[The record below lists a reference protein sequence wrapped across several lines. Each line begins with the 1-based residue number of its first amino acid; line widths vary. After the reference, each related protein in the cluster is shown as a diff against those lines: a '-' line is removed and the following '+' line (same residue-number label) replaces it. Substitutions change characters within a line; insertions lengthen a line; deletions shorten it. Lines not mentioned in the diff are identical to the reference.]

1 MLLFLM
7 YFCLMDKYV
16 VSARKY
22 RPSTFDSV
30 IGQSHITKTL
40 RNAIK
45 NNTLAHSFLFCGPR
59 GVGKTTCARILAK
72 TINCHHLTPE
82 IEACNQCSS
91 CVSFNQGANL
101 NIFELDAASNN
112 SVDDIRTLIEQ
123 TRIPPQDGKYR
134 IFIVDEVHMLS
145 AAAFNAFLKTLEEPP
160 SHAVFILA
168 TTEKHKILP
177 TILSR
182 CQKFDF
188 KRIEVK
194 HIVEQ
199 LERIAQKENIY
210 YEPESL
216 HIIAQKADGGMRDAL
231 SIFDQLSNFT
241 ERNLT
246 YTTVIENLHVLD
258 YAVFFELTEYL
269 LAQNHTQALL
279 LFHQVLQNGFDAHH
293 FLNGLMAHFRDLLL
307 AQSEDSAKILEAS
320 EQSRRRYLDVAQDIS
335 TEYLLNA
342 LNICA
347 QAEAQYKN
355 SAQPRMLVE
364 LTVIKL
370 CYLKNTVETAKLLQN
385 IDQLKSIWFEEK
397 KNLTQ
402 TRSTTTVTKENTKID
417 FKSIKNATNNP
428 NPEQIKK
435 VFSKNLS
442 ESEEKKT
449 MVQLPDIPPNLTAE
463 ELWEGFKEFMYQ
475 KYHSEN
481 LKSAM
486 DSSRIEYKEP
496 VLTLF
501 YIHAL
506 KKWLIDD
513 EEKFKLLETY
523 FRKGLNKTSLT
534 ILSEKININ
543 PEDVLSSSKQR
554 IQNMI
559 QKNPDLMLFITAF
572 DFQTE

>member
-1 MLLFLM
+1 
-7 YFCLMDKYV
+7 MDKYV

-22 RPSTFDSV
+22 RPSTFESV

-72 TINCHHLTPE
+72 TINCHNITPE
-82 IEACNQCSS
+82 IEACNECSS
-91 CVSFNQGANL
+91 CISFNQGTNL

-145 AAAFNAFLKTLEEPP
+145 TAAFNAFLKTLEEPP
-160 SHAVFILA
+160 AHAIFILA

-188 KRIEVK
+188 KRIEIK
-194 HIVEQ
+194 HITEQ
-199 LERIAQKENIY
+199 LERIAKKENIR
-210 YEPESL
+210 YEPEAL

-231 SIFDQLSNFT
+231 SIFDQLANFT

-246 YTTVIENLHVLD
+246 YNAVIENLHVLD
-258 YAVFFELTEYL
+258 YTVFFELTEYL
-269 LAQNHTQALL
+269 LSQNHTQALL
-279 LFHQVLQNGFDAHH
+279 LFHQTLQNGFDAHH
-293 FLNGLMAHFRDLLL
+293 FLIGLMTHLRDLLL
-307 AQSEDSAKILEAS
+307 AQSEASAKILEVS
-320 EQSRRRYLDVAQDIS
+320 EQAQKKYLETAQKVN
-335 TEYLLNA
+335 TEYILNA

-347 QAEAQYKN
+347 QTEAQYKN

-364 LTVIKL
+364 LAIIKL
-370 CYLKNTVETAKLLQN
+370 CYLKNAVETAKLLQN
-385 IDQLKSIWFEEK
+385 IDQLKSIGFEEK

-402 TRSTTTVTKENTKID
+402 THNTGSTVTKSSTRVD
-417 FKSIKNATNNP
+417 FKSLKDATINP
-428 NPEQIKK
+428 NPEQIKE
-435 VFSKNLS
+435 VFSKTTLNS
-442 ESEEKKT
+442 HKKNT
-449 MVQLPDIPPNLTAE
+449 TLELPDIPSNLTLE
-463 ELWEGFKEFMYQ
+463 QLWESFKQFIYQ
-475 KYHSEN
+475 KYNSEN

-486 DSSRIEYKEP
+486 DSSEIKYKEP
-496 VLTLF
+496 VLTLW

-513 EEKFKLLETY
+513 DEKFKLFEAY
-523 FRKGLNKTSLT
+523 FRKGLNNPSLT
-534 ILSEKININ
+534 ISSEKININ
-543 PEDVLSSSKQR
+543 TEEVLTSTRQKV
-554 IQNMI
+554 QNMI
-559 QKNPDLMLFITAF
+559 QKNPDLVHFITAL
-572 DFQTE
+572 DFQIE

>member
-1 MLLFLM
+1 
-7 YFCLMDKYV
+7 MDKYV

-72 TINCHHLTPE
+72 TINCHNITPE
-82 IEACNQCSS
+82 TEACNECSS
-91 CVSFNQGANL
+91 CISFNQGTNL

-112 SVDDIRTLIEQ
+112 SVDDIRALIEQ

-145 AAAFNAFLKTLEEPP
+145 TAAFNAFLKTLEEPP
-160 SHAVFILA
+160 SHAIFILA

-188 KRIEVK
+188 KRIEIR
-194 HIVEQ
+194 HITEQ
-199 LERIAQKENIY
+199 LERIAKKENIN
-210 YEPESL
+210 YEPEAL

-231 SIFDQLSNFT
+231 SIFDQLANFT

-246 YTTVIENLHVLD
+246 YTSVIENLHVLD
-258 YAVFFELTEYL
+258 YTVFFEMTEYL
-269 LAQNHTQALL
+269 LAQSHTEALL

-293 FLNGLMAHFRDLLL
+293 FLNGLTAHFRDLLL
-307 AQSEDSAKILEAS
+307 AQSEASAKILEVS
-320 EQSRRRYLDVAQDIS
+320 EQARKKYIETAQS
-335 TEYLLNA
+335 MNTEYILNA

-347 QAEAQYKN
+347 HTEAQYKN
-355 SAQPRMLVE
+355 SAQPRMLTE
-364 LTVIKL
+364 LAILKL
-370 CYLKNTVETAKLLQN
+370 CYLKNTIETAKLIQN
-385 IDQLKSIWFEEK
+385 IEQLKSTGFEEK

-402 TRSTTTVTKENTKID
+402 THSASTVTKQNTKVD
-417 FKSIKNATNNP
+417 FKSLKNATTNS
-428 NPEQIKK
+428 NPEQIKEI
-435 VFSKNLS
+435 FSKTLP
-442 ESEEKKT
+442 ETDKKT
-449 MVQLPDIPPNLTAE
+449 PTLELPDISPELTTE
-463 ELWEGFKEFMYQ
+463 ELWTLFKKLMYE
-475 KYHSEN
+475 KYNSEI
-481 LKSAM
+481 LKSAL
-486 DSSRIEYKEP
+486 DSSRIEYKDF

-501 YIHAL
+501 YTHAL
-506 KKWLIDD
+506 KKWFID
-513 EEKFKLLETY
+513 EEEKYKFFEDFFK
-523 FRKGLNKTSLT
+523 KGLNNSSLT
-534 ILSEKININ
+534 IQTEKMNITA
-543 PEDVLSSSKQR
+543 EDTLTSSKQK
-554 IQNMI
+554 IQNMM
-559 QKNPDLMLFITAF
+559 QKNPDLILFITTF

>member
-1 MLLFLM
+1 
-7 YFCLMDKYV
+7 MDKYV

-72 TINCHHLTPE
+72 TINCHNITPE
-82 IEACNQCSS
+82 TEACNECSS
-91 CVSFNQGANL
+91 CVSFNQGTNL

-112 SVDDIRTLIEQ
+112 SVDDIRALIEQ

-145 AAAFNAFLKTLEEPP
+145 TAAFNAFLKTLEEPP
-160 SHAVFILA
+160 AHAIFILA

-188 KRIEVK
+188 KRIEIK

-199 LERIAQKENIY
+199 LERIAKKENIH
-210 YEPESL
+210 YEPEAL

-231 SIFDQLSNFT
+231 SIFDQLANFT

-246 YTTVIENLHVLD
+246 YTAVIENLHVLD
-258 YAVFFELTEYL
+258 YTVFFEMTNYF
-269 LAQNHTQALL
+269 LAQDHTQALL

-293 FLNGLMAHFRDLLL
+293 FLNGLTAHFRDLLL
-307 AQSEDSAKILEAS
+307 AQSENSAKILEVS
-320 EQSRRRYLDVAQDIS
+320 EQARKKYIQTAQSIN

-342 LNICA
+342 INICA
-347 QAEAQYKN
+347 HTEAQYKN

-364 LTVIKL
+364 LALIKL

-385 IDQLKSIWFEEK
+385 IEQLKSAGFEEK
-397 KNLTQ
+397 KNLAQ
-402 TRSTTTVTKENTKID
+402 IHNTTPAVTKKTTKVD
-417 FKSIKNATNNP
+417 FKSLKNATANP
-428 NPEQIKK
+428 NPEQIKE
-435 VFSKNLS
+435 VLSKTVP
-442 ESEEKKT
+442 ETDKKT
-449 MVQLPDIPPNLTAE
+449 TSIELPDIPDNLNTK
-463 ELWEGFKEFMYQ
+463 ELWEIFKQFMYQ
-475 KYHSEN
+475 KYNSEN
-481 LKSAM
+481 LKTAL
-486 DSSRIEYKEP
+486 DSSHIEYKEP

-513 EEKFKLLETY
+513 EEKYKLFEAF
-523 FRKGLNKTSLT
+523 FRKGLNNISLSIQT
-534 ILSEKININ
+534 EKINISADDTLTSN
-543 PEDVLSSSKQR
+543 KQK

-559 QKNPDLMLFITAF
+559 QKNPDLMQFITAF

>member
-1 MLLFLM
+1 
-7 YFCLMDKYV
+7 MDKYV

-22 RPSTFDSV
+22 RPSTFESV

-72 TINCHHLTPE
+72 TINCHNITPE
-82 IEACNQCSS
+82 IEACNECSS
-91 CVSFNQGANL
+91 CISFNQGTNL

-145 AAAFNAFLKTLEEPP
+145 TAAFNAFLKTLEEPP
-160 SHAVFILA
+160 AHAVFILA

-188 KRIEVK
+188 KRIEIK
-194 HIVEQ
+194 HITEQ
-199 LERIAQKENIY
+199 LERIAKKENIR
-210 YEPESL
+210 YEPEAL

-231 SIFDQLSNFT
+231 SIFDQLANFT

-246 YTTVIENLHVLD
+246 YNAVIENLHVLD
-258 YAVFFELTEYL
+258 YTVFFELTEYL
-269 LAQNHTQALL
+269 LSQNHTQALL
-279 LFHQVLQNGFDAHH
+279 LFHQTLQNGFDAHH
-293 FLNGLMAHFRDLLL
+293 FLIGLMAHLRDLLL
-307 AQSEDSAKILEAS
+307 AQSEASAKILEVS
-320 EQSRRRYLDVAQDIS
+320 EQAQKKYLETAQKVN
-335 TEYLLNA
+335 TEYILNA

-347 QAEAQYKN
+347 QTEAQYKN

-364 LTVIKL
+364 LAIIKL
-370 CYLKNTVETAKLLQN
+370 CYLKNAVETAKLLQN
-385 IDQLKSIWFEEK
+385 IDQLKSIGFEEK

-402 TRSTTTVTKENTKID
+402 TDNTASTVTKSSTRVD
-417 FKSIKNATNNP
+417 FKSLKDATINP
-428 NPEQIKK
+428 NPEQIKE
-435 VFSKNLS
+435 VFSKTTLNS
-442 ESEEKKT
+442 HKKNT
-449 MVQLPDIPPNLTAE
+449 TLELPDIPSNLTLE
-463 ELWEGFKEFMYQ
+463 QLWESFKQFIYQ
-475 KYHSEN
+475 KYNSEN

-486 DSSRIEYKEP
+486 DSSKIEYKEP
-496 VLTLF
+496 VLTLW

-513 EEKFKLLETY
+513 DEKFKLFEAY
-523 FRKGLNKTSLT
+523 FRKGLNNPSLT
-534 ILSEKININ
+534 INSEKININ
-543 PEDVLSSSKQR
+543 TEEVLTSTKQK

-559 QKNPDLMLFITAF
+559 QKNPDLVHFITAL
-572 DFQTE
+572 DFQIE